1 MANIARKAWGTAL
14 CIAVATVAGLAFN
27 QETTTTPLVSLPN
40 DSLYVNGSKSKINL
54 TLALSVEMPTLG
66 SAYTGASGD
75 LADFRPSQR
84 YVGYFDNMVC
94 YVSVTTTGISGG
106 EYFSYSSAKSAID
119 DSCPSG
125 TSFDGNFLNWATTSA
140 IDIMRYGLTGGRR
153 VFDEGTGAG
162 RTILERAYLPD
173 RLYRSNFFPLKRLRV
188 DEISLRTPFNSSLF
202 AEGMY
207 IRNCRNRV
215 YFSKVDDTTGNCAE
229 PFLIANAQSPQLIKG
244 SATRPGELIADD
256 NTTPRF
262 YQTRVLVCDPA
273 TASNRLMVQNPET
286 QRWNGLCMPYK
297 NASGGSFYKPVGQFQ
312 VSADNV
318 RVSVFS
324 YLNDSDYYRNG
335 GVMRSPLKY
344 LGPRQFDANYNLMAV
359 ANPHSEWDS
368 VTGVF
373 TRNPQ
378 SGHADYGDQGYGQ
391 SGAINYINGF
401 GALDPDA
408 LGSAKDW
415 DPLSELYYEA
425 FRYLQGQQPTPSAIA
440 RLIGTSAND
449 RSLTEN
455 FPAYLTWTD
464 PFAGFVDN
472 AGEGRSCLR
481 NSVLAIADAF
491 THADRS
497 LPGNTVDY
505 KRDAPRDADT
515 TPVPLDVEKWTK
527 VVASFEANLG
537 VDYTDSTGTAQKA
550 LNIALNNPY
559 RVDLSNIATDVAV
572 ESSGSYL
579 MAGLAYFANTQS
591 FRADLPKARISTFS
605 IDVNTYNKTG
615 SNATLRR
622 GTQLFLAAKYG
633 GFDDSLTG
641 NTGSP
646 YAAGDNLSW
655 QATDGDA
662 RNYFVV
668 SDPQT
673 FLDSIS
679 DVFRSLTTETRSIA
693 GGAASSQQLRSD
705 EAAAVFQASFNP
717 VANDWSGRVRK
728 FALSLSSSTAEI
740 ALATTPEWDASQ
752 ELTLRT
758 GVDHGADRN
767 IVVGAPLGQQ
777 GTVEPSSFVWDGALA
792 SAHKAALN
800 RDASGTADSLGPDR
814 LNYLRGDRRQE
825 QSSSNPL
832 LPFRPRQ
839 LVLGSVVNAGLV
851 YQGAP
856 TPTLSGT
863 GYSAFRETNKA
874 RTPLVFA
881 NANDG
886 MLHAFRASDG
896 SEAFAYIPGFI
907 VPRLHTV
914 PDITYTHRPLLDA
927 TPTAAEAQI
936 GGQWRSVLVSG
947 AGAGAQGIF
956 AIDVTDP
963 EGFTKDN
970 VLWEFTDADHPA
982 LGNVLGKPRVA
993 RVRMNDAGAATDSY
1007 KWMAI
1012 VPGGV
1017 NNHRSDANTNS
1028 NAHPSIFLIDLE
1040 ARPSPSRPWQEGVNF
1055 WRIEL
1060 PPGDASTAPGLI
1072 QITAVQTPGSG
1083 NLEAILAGDLQ
1094 GNVWNLSFRERG
1106 VNSFTTD
1113 GLSNLE
1119 QVNAMGENDEP
1130 MFVARSS
1137 ADKRQPITSAPVTAI
1152 GFGGKRLVVVGT
1164 GKFLE
1169 VTDNS
1174 APTSPP
1180 ASLYALLDSS
1190 STITGRSRLQSAS
1203 IDTRGEV
1210 STDAFQYG
1218 TAESQREGW
1227 VLDFPSSAGE
1237 RQVTEMQLDRGILI
1251 FTTLSPA
1258 GGACSG
1264 GGGRGFNID
1273 VLTGRGSSWD
1283 SSVGLPGPPMVLE
1296 KGNAVVSG
1304 SSTSGRRTATYR
1316 MGVLLQGSMD
1326 SEAESSQFDITLQV
1340 GRMSWR
1346 QVHNHRDL
1354 LP

>member
-1 MANIARKAWGTAL
+1 VANLARKVWGIVL
-14 CIAVATVAGLAFN
+14 CTAVATVAGIAFN

-40 DSLYVNGSKSKINL
+40 DSLYINGSKSKVNL
-54 TLALSVEMPTLG
+54 TLALSVETPTLG
-66 SAYTGASGD
+66 SAYTASSGD
-75 LADFRPSQR
+75 LADFRPSR
-84 YVGYFDNMVC
+84 KYVGYFDNMVC
-94 YVSVTTTGISGG
+94 YVNVTTTGISGG

-119 DSCPSG
+119 ESCPSG

-173 RLYRSNFFPLKRLRV
+173 RLYRSDFYPMKRLRV
-188 DEISLRTPFNSSLF
+188 DEISLRTPFNSSVF

-215 YFSKVDDTTGNCAE
+215 YFSKEDDTSGNCAE
-229 PFLIANAQSPQLIKG
+229 PFQIANAQSPKLIKG
-244 SATRPGELIADD
+244 NDTRPGELIADD

-273 TASNRLMVQNPET
+273 TASNRLMSQNTET
-286 QRWNGLCMPYK
+286 RRWSGLCMPYK

-324 YLNDSDYYRNG
+324 YLNDSNFVRYG

-359 ANPHSEWDS
+359 ANPNGEWNS

-373 TRNPQ
+373 ALNPQ
-378 SGHADYGDQGYGQ
+378 LGHADYGDQGYGQ

-425 FRYLQGQQPTPSAIA
+425 FRYLQGQQPTSLATA
-440 RLIGTSAND
+440 GLTGTAASD
-449 RSLTEN
+449 RPLTEN
-455 FPAYLTWTD
+455 FPAYKVWKD
-464 PFAGFVDN
+464 PFEGFSDTGQVH
-472 AGEGRSCLR
+472 SCLR

-491 THADRS
+491 THGDRY
-497 LPGNTVDY
+497 LPGNKVIRGGDGF
-505 KRDAPRDADT
+505 RAAEEA
-515 TPVPLDVEKWTK
+515 PVPLDVEKWTN
-527 VVASFEANLG
+527 VVGSFEANLG
-537 VDYTDSTGTAQKA
+537 VSYTDSTGKAQKA
-550 LNIALNNPY
+550 FNIALNEPY
-559 RVDLSNIATDVAV
+559 RADLSNIATNVVV

-579 MAGLAYFANTQS
+579 MAGLAHFANTQS

-646 YAAGDNLSW
+646 YAAGNLSW

-673 FLDSIS
+673 FLDSIA
-679 DVFRSLTTETRSIA
+679 DVFRSLATETRSIA

-705 EAAAVFQASFNP
+705 EAAAVFQGSFNP
-717 VANDWSGRVRK
+717 VSNDWSGRVRK

-740 ALATTPEWDASQ
+740 TSATTPEWDASE

-758 GVDHGADRN
+758 RVDHGADRN

-777 GTVEPSSFVWDGALA
+777 GMVDSSSFVWDGSLPP
-792 SAHKAALN
+792 AHKTALN

-814 LNYLRGDRRQE
+814 LDYLRGDRRQE

-856 TPTLSGT
+856 TPSLSGT

-907 VPRLHTV
+907 VPRLHAI

-936 GGQWRSVLVSG
+936 DGQWRSVLVSG

-993 RVRMNDAGAATDSY
+993 RVRMNDAGAGTDSY

-1028 NAHPSIFLIDLE
+1028 NPNPSIFLIDLE
-1040 ARPSPSRPWQEGVNF
+1040 AKPSPSRPWQEGVNF

-1072 QITAVQTPGSG
+1072 QITTVRTPGSG

-1094 GNVWNLSFRERG
+1094 GNVWNLSFREQG
-1106 VNSFTTD
+1106 VTSLTTD

-1119 QVNAMGENDEP
+1119 QVNAMGENDNP

-1137 ADKRQPITSAPVTAI
+1137 AGKRQPITSAPVTAT

-1180 ASLYALLDSS
+1180 ASLYALQDSS
-1190 STITGRSRLQSAS
+1190 STITDRSRLQSAS
-1203 IDTRGEV
+1203 INSLGAV
-1210 STDAFQYG
+1210 STEAFQYG

-1227 VLDFPSSAGE
+1227 VLDFPSAAGE

-1251 FTTLSPA
+1251 FTTLSPS
-1258 GGACSG
+1258 GGACSN

-1273 VLTGRGSSWD
+1273 VLTGRGSYWD

-1296 KGNAVVSG
+1296 KGKAVVSG

-1316 MGVLLQGSMD
+1316 MGVLMQGSMG
-1326 SEAESSQFDITLQV
+1326 SKAESSQFDITLQV